1 MVLFLFCRCVWFVV
15 VVGWCTLV
23 VVVLAVD
30 VEEACFDFV
39 VVDAAS
45 GVDEAESCCCCFCFR
60 CRLMS

>member
-1 MVLFLFCRCVWFVV
+1 MSLCLVCRCCW
-15 VVGWCTLV
+15 LV

-45 GVDEAESCCCCFCFR
+45 GVDEAESLGFLLGFGVRFR
-60 CRLMS
+60 V